1 MGVASQQELDTL
13 ARDNEQLIK
22 EKQELLGRLQNG
34 GIGAV
39 DHAIE
44 VSQVVALTVC
54 HIVQWYIHH
63 TVVSHRINIIKILC
77 RKLFLLL

>member
-1 MGVASQQELDTL
+1 MGVASHQELDTL
-13 ARDNEQLIK
+13 TRDNEQLMK

-44 VSQVVALTVC
+44 VSQVVVQAVC
-54 HIVQWYIHH
+54 HIVQ
-63 TVVSHRINIIKILC
+63 
-77 RKLFLLL
+77 

>member
-13 ARDNEQLIK
+13 ARDNRQLMK
-22 EKQELLGRLQNG
+22 EKQDLLGQLQNG

-44 VSQVVALTVC
+44 VSQVLAQSIWHVGTC
-54 HIVQWYIHH
+54 C
-63 TVVSHRINIIKILC
+63 IL
-77 RKLFLLL
+77 

>member
-13 ARDNEQLIK
+13 ARDNRQLMK
-22 EKQELLGRLQNG
+22 EKQDLLGELQNG

-44 VSQVVALTVC
+44 VSQVLAQSILRVVAGGTR
-54 HIVQWYIHH
+54 
-63 TVVSHRINIIKILC
+63 TILL
-77 RKLFLLL
+77 RN

>member
-1 MGVASQQELDTL
+1 MGAASQQELDTL
-13 ARDNEQLIK
+13 ARDNEQLMK

-44 VSQVVALTVC
+44 VSQVVAQTVC
-54 HIVQWYIHH
+54 HIVQWHIHH
-63 TVVSHRINIIKILC
+63 ASVSHEIDIVKILC
-77 RKLFLLL
+77 VQLFLLL